1 MPVYNR
7 EIAQILNKMAD
18 LLEIKDDN
26 PFRIRAYRN
35 ASNTISQLSENVR
48 NMVEEDR
55 DLTELPG
62 IGNDL
67 SQKIEEIVNTGDL
80 KELRELEEEIP
91 PGLSEMMNL
100 SQLGSKRVKK
110 IYEEL
115 GIETVKELERAAKNN
130 KIQQLYGLGEKTE
143 KAILEEI
150 KRRREKDVD
159 SRLLWPVAEEII
171 YPLLEYLNQFRYI
184 NKIEVAG
191 SYRRKKSTVGDLDIL
206 AVCEEGKEEEFMDY
220 FVEYEDVSRI
230 TARGETKSS
239 VILDSEVQVDLRLIP
254 EKSYGAALHYF
265 TGSKEHNIEIRKIA
279 QKKGLKVNEYG
290 IFKEDEWVGGAEE
303 KDIFS
308 RLELPYIMPELREN
322 RGEIEAAKN
331 GDLPDLIKVSD
342 IKGDLQSHTQA
353 SDGKLSL
360 KEMAEAAKKRGYEY
374 LAITD
379 HSQKVSMANGLDESR
394 LREQIELIE
403 EYNKNNED
411 NFKLLK
417 SSEVDILK
425 DGSLDLPDSVLKELD
440 LVVGAIHYNFK
451 LSRKEQT
458 ERVLKAMEN
467 PYLNIIAHP
476 SGRLIGRRK
485 PYEIDL
491 KEVIGEAKNKGCI
504 LEINASPSRLDL
516 SSTFSKIAK
525 EIGVKMAIST
535 DAHSGNE
542 FDNIRFG
549 IAEARR
555 GWVEAQDVVN
565 TRNLDEFM
573 KLLKRD

>member
-171 YPLLEYLNQFRYI
+171 YPLLEYLNQFKYI

-206 AVCEEGKEEEFMDY
+206 AVCEEGQEEEFMDY